1 MPRIVLKENESEK
14 ALDVSETDATIGR
27 DPACGFFVEGPNSR
41 VVSAR
46 HARIFFQDDAW
57 WIEDTSRN
65 GTILDD
71 ERLLRGQRHA
81 LRVGQL
87 IGLGESGPR
96 YKVVLLE
103 SRQVAQTII
112 ERPESPA
119 SAPASSAPAPGNT
132 APRGAPPREAA
143 PKEGTESPAA
153 PASGPTQAMVD
164 ARTAAIRYS
173 EAIRAGLSVD
183 ERTEPTETSTDW
195 LIHVVLRAVHTNQ
208 LYEVQARTVK
218 LGRAPECNVQIPP
231 DHGASVSR
239 EHAEIAIHDGGVM
252 LRDIGSRNGTFIN
265 GQRIDAAHPAA
276 KSDRITL
283 GSGGPTYAI
292 DELRLVKGTSSS
304 EAGEATARPRNG
316 GTRPSRPEPP
326 TGPGALAGSGAAVP
340 STQVSGG
347 PVGTNRSDKRPLEGS
362 RRVRVILW
370 FGVVAAAVIAA
381 AILALM

>member
-14 ALDVSETDATIGR
+14 ALEVLETDATIGR
-27 DPACGFFVEGPNSR
+27 DPACGFFIEGPNSK

-46 HARIFFQDDAW
+46 HARVFFQEDAW

-71 ERLLRGQRHA
+71 ERLLRGQRYA
-81 LRVGQL
+81 LKVGQL

-96 YKVVLLE
+96 YRVVLLE
-103 SRQVAQTII
+103 SRQVAQTIL
-112 ERPESPA
+112 ERPESAAPVA
-119 SAPASSAPAPGNT
+119 SASTTPPPGNT
-132 APRGAPPREAA
+132 APRGAPPRDAA
-143 PKEGTESPAA
+143 PKAGAELPAA
-153 PASGPTQAMVD
+153 PASGPTQAMID
-164 ARTAAIRYS
+164 ARTAALRYS
-173 EAIRAGLSVD
+173 EAIRAGLNAD

-208 LYEVQARTVK
+208 LYEVEARTVK
-218 LGRAPECNVQIPP
+218 LGRAPECNVQVPP
-231 DHGASVSR
+231 EHGASVSR

-265 GQRIDAAHPAA
+265 GQRIDVAHPVA
-276 KSDRITL
+276 KDDRITL
-283 GSGGPTYAI
+283 GSGGPSYAL

-304 EAGEATARPRNG
+304 AAGDAPARPRNG

-326 TGPGALAGSGAAVP
+326 TGPGALADRH
-340 STQVSGG
+340 VSGG
-347 PVGTNRSDKRPLEGS
+347 PAATNRVDKGPPKAS

-370 FGVVAAAVIAA
+370 SGVVAAAIIAA
-381 AILALM
+381 AILALT